1 MLRLRYIPLFILI
14 SLVAFSSPVA
24 AQFEDDDFEGDYDLA
39 WDCYNAGNIDKAIE
53 MFRDM
58 QKRYPGNSRLYLTLG
73 TIYLDLGDYDAA
85 GDELRNALLHD
96 PRKDVAAWANV
107 RLGHTLLK
115 KGALD
120 AAERHY
126 NSSMIKGADPDA
138 FIEAAYGL
146 HRVKIQR
153 FLEGRFFSGRY
164 IVHYFPYGGIDER
177 DLKWLVSRLE
187 DTYRLCNGVLQVKG
201 DVKVD
206 VYLYPNAQSFVNLF
220 FEGTDTV
227 YPKYGEIHE
236 IIDRDYDY
244 IEPMCELLLYWLQ
257 TEMNRHGS
265 MGYISDALP
274 HLVRGRF
281 AGIDLADYVT
291 VLIEKDYFVDLKIL
305 RHPSFYPLID
315 RNIRGPEVASFLSY
329 LRGEHPDVDI
339 RQYLTQ
345 PNLEALYGL
354 DSLTA
359 QKEWLE
365 WVGEKTAGS
374 ELDRED
380 IESVLYYVHRFD
392 LVKIVPE
399 AAEEAFK
406 TGLELIDEGHERE
419 GEKKIREA
427 LEIFPDFGLAIYAL
441 ARLEFKQDNFK
452 KSKAYFEQ
460 SLEHLTKGGTSWGW
474 AHYML
479 GHLAEI
485 EEDYVNA
492 IMHYERALEA
502 DVPIEIRTVGVE
514 KLNVLSKIIEMA
526 PAPGAE
532 YDAVD
537 LHDTVGLFSI
547 IDLALLNDG
556 INDLQPHFAIEL
568 NVAAFNQFTGAYA
581 TMVAPY
587 TTPIVMHQVSS
598 VESMGDFVKAK
609 VIIKL
614 EVPESEQRFITEF
627 EEYLRRRRG
636 VIRYYLLLRRDDGL
650 KIVDFVDA
658 PPLAG
663 RARVLEEGGRI
674 IPFEEE

>member
-1 MLRLRYIPLFILI
+1 MLRLRYILLLILI
-14 SLVAFSSPVA
+14 SLVAFSPPVA
-24 AQFEDDDFEGDYDLA
+24 AQLEDDDFEDYYDLA
-39 WDCYNAGNIDKAIE
+39 WDYYNAGNIDKAIE

-58 QKRYPGNSRLYLTLG
+58 QKRYPGNCRLYLTLG
-73 TIYLDLGDYDAA
+73 TIYIELGDYDAA

-96 PRKDVAAWANV
+96 PGKDVAVWANV

-115 KGALD
+115 EGALD

-138 FIEAAYGL
+138 LIEAAYGL
-146 HRVKIQR
+146 HRVKVQR

-164 IVHYFPYGGIDER
+164 IVHYFPFGGIDER

-187 DTYRLCNGVLQVKG
+187 DAYRLCNGLLQVKG
-201 DVKVD
+201 YVKVD

-220 FEGTDTV
+220 FEGAD
-227 YPKYGEIHE
+227 PKYGEIHE

-265 MGYISDALP
+265 MGYISDALA

-281 AGIDLADYVT
+281 AGIDLEDYVSA
-291 VLIEKDYFVDLKIL
+291 LIEKDYFVDLKIL
-305 RHPSFYPLID
+305 RHPSFFSLID

-329 LRGEHPDVDI
+329 LRSERPDVDI

-365 WVGEKTAGS
+365 WVREKTAES
-374 ELDRED
+374 EGEQGD
-380 IESVLYYVHRFD
+380 IESILYYVHRFD
-392 LVKIVPE
+392 LVQVVPE

-427 LEIFPDFGLAIYAL
+427 LEIFPDFGLADYAL
-441 ARLEFKQDNFK
+441 ARLEFKRDNFS
-452 KSKAYFEQ
+452 KSRACFEQ

-492 IMHYERALEA
+492 TMHYERALEA
-502 DVPIEIRTVGVE
+502 DVPIEVRTVAVE
-514 KLNVLSKIIEMA
+514 KLDLLSKIIEMA

-537 LHDTVGLFSI
+537 LHDAVGLFSI
-547 IDLALLNDG
+547 IDLALLNDA
-556 INDLQPHFAIEL
+556 INNLQPHFAIEL
-568 NVAAFNQFTGAYA
+568 NGAAFNQFIDAYA

-587 TTPIVMHQVSS
+587 STPIVMHQVSS

-614 EVPESEQRFITEF
+614 EVPESEQPLITEF
-627 EEYLRRRRG
+627 EEYLRLRRG
-636 VIRYYLLLRRDDGL
+636 IIRYYLLLRRDGGL

-658 PPLAG
+658 PLLAG
-663 RARVLEEGGRI
+663 RARVLEEGGTI